1 MVKVKRGGFD
11 QRIRTNT
18 YGGPIASA
26 LAWPYEAK
34 VKKLRRI
41 LLAIAVPGAADQ
53 PGADKAF
60 LLAKATGA
68 EVELFHAAWDAEADG
83 SNRDRVVQLRE
94 LQLRRIA
101 MARQPPDS
109 SAALKVVWSSNAN
122 SAIVA
127 EARRYR
133 ADLVVGHSARRGV
146 ARFLLT
152 YHDWHLIRELNQPLL
167 LVKSARPWKGRDIVV
182 AIDPLH
188 AHDKPAALDRRLLAA
203 GRAFAGWTAGTLRAF
218 HVHAPAL
225 SFLPGTALHPIP
237 TLAPPAE
244 QRRRARAIRARV
256 LRLTRA
262 AGLPA
267 SRVEVETGDV
277 EHKLPDCAL
286 NRDAAV
292 VVLGAISRSL
302 LGRWLI
308 GSTAERVLDKL
319 QSDVLILH
327 PARTT

>member
-1 MVKVKRGGFD
+1 MKKL
-11 QRIRTNT
+11 QRILVT
-18 YGGPIASA
+18 
-26 LAWPYEAK
+26 
-34 VKKLRRI
+34 V
-41 LLAIAVPGAADQ
+41 AVPGAADQ

-60 LLAKATGA
+60 LLARETGA

-83 SNRDRVVQLRE
+83 DNRDRVVQMRE

-101 MARQPPDS
+101 MSRQPADS
-109 SAALKVVWSSNAN
+109 AVALKVVWSSNAN
-122 SAIVA
+122 AAIVQ
-127 EARRYR
+127 EAKRYR
-133 ADLVVGHSARRGV
+133 ADLVIGHSARRGV

-152 YHDWHLIRELNQPLL
+152 YHDWHLIRELSQPLL

-188 AHDKPAALDRRLLAA
+188 SHDKPAALDRRLLAA
-203 GRAFAGWTAGTLRAF
+203 GRAFARWTNGTLRAF

-244 QRRRARAIRARV
+244 QRRRDRAIRARV
-256 LRLTRA
+256 LRLTRT

-267 SRVEVETGDV
+267 SRVVIETGDA
-277 EHKLPDCAL
+277 EHNLPEYAL
-286 NRDAAV
+286 SRDAAI

-302 LGRWLI
+302 LARWLI

-327 PARTT
+327 PSRAK